1 MARNFRPGEWVSRS
15 VSRTENA
22 GRVGSLLVIGLLM
35 LLAGCTSPDAT
46 VVRAEPDP
54 GGYQGGTSVPDPY
67 ELPPARL
74 TDTSGN
80 SYNLA
85 TSPSKPV
92 VLLFFGYSHCPD
104 VCVTVLADVAQ
115 ALSRMNPADRDQ
127 VQLIFITTDPAR
139 DTPSVIGKYLER
151 FDPSFLG
158 LTGDLSTIK
167 QVAVRVGVDISGHK
181 KLPSGGYEVGHSA
194 QVIGFD
200 RDRKGVVL
208 WTPETP
214 IADLKHDFTLLVERS
229 H

>member
-1 MARNFRPGEWVSRS
+1 VG
-15 VSRTENA
+15 RTENA
-22 GRVGSLLVIGLLM
+22 GRLGCLLVIGLLM
-35 LLAGCTSPDAT
+35 LLAGCTSPQAPVT
-46 VVRAEPDP
+46 RAEPDP
-54 GGYQGGTSVPDPY
+54 GGYLGGTSVPDPY
-67 ELPPARL
+67 ELPAAGL

-115 ALSRMNPADRDQ
+115 ALNRMSPADRDQ
-127 VQLIFITTDPAR
+127 VQMIFITTDPAR
-139 DTPSVIGKYLER
+139 DTPRVIGRYLER

-158 LTGDLSTIK
+158 LTGDIATIK
-167 QVAVRVGVDISGHK
+167 RVATRVGVDISGHQ

-229 H
+229 R

>member
-1 MARNFRPGEWVSRS
+1 MSCLF
-15 VSRTENA
+15 
-22 GRVGSLLVIGLLM
+22 VIGLLM
-35 LLAGCTSPDAT
+35 LLASCTSSESP
-46 VVRAEPDP
+46 VVRVDPDP
-54 GGYQGGTSVPDPY
+54 GGYHGGTSVPEPY
-67 ELPPARL
+67 DLPEATL
-74 TDTSGN
+74 TDTSGS

-85 TSPSKPV
+85 ASPSKPV

-115 ALSRMNPADRDQ
+115 ALNRMNSADRDQ
-127 VQLIFITTDPAR
+127 VQMIFITTDPAR
-139 DTPSVIGKYLER
+139 DTPRVIGKYLQR

-167 QVAVRVGVDISGHK
+167 SVATRVGVHIEGRN

-200 RDRKGVVL
+200 RDRKGVVI

-229 H
+229 R